1 MCKHLLELNTRG
13 WTIVSEVYS
22 TELIDKINLNFE
34 KYIDLYIKIQK
45 EQNIDKESVNAFHH
59 TCVIDTDQLSLIN
72 PNPLHLLL
80 ESYFEGKYILNNF
93 SRAHNI
99 PNQTVYTQNIHRDI
113 RSCSFSYKV
122 LLNTLIMLDD
132 STELNGATW
141 ILENSQNM
149 VSRPDEAFFFKN
161 AVRAFGKKGDVL
173 LFDGNLW
180 HCGGVNCSNEI
191 RRIQTLLY
199 TIPSIKQGLD
209 YPRAFGYD
217 FIHTISNEL
226 KQVLG
231 YNALVPTNLTE
242 YYKPREKRFYK
253 QDQG

>member
-161 AVRAFGKKGDVL
+161 AERL
-173 LFDGNLW
+173 
-180 HCGGVNCSNEI
+180 I
-191 RRIQTLLY
+191 
-199 TIPSIKQGLD
+199 
-209 YPRAFGYD
+209 
-217 FIHTISNEL
+217 
-226 KQVLG
+226 
-231 YNALVPTNLTE
+231 
-242 YYKPREKRFYK
+242 
-253 QDQG
+253 